1 MRSLYSKIIIPITT
15 LIIISL
21 TSIMIFSVMNINMFI
36 SPDIKKTTMDLI
48 ESKSNEISYW
58 LNMRISEMKQLTGD
72 IKEDNLNKENIDGYI
87 KILKEYQEANSNNYE
102 SFGVITE
109 DGNKYLTS
117 GEVIEV
123 GSREYFKKISE
134 CSEDFIVS
142 DPIISK
148 ANNKKIILIVM
159 KLQNDL
165 GQIKGYLSGAVSIDY
180 LQQVVDG
187 ANIYNFPL
195 KLYNRDTREILVSTI
210 ATDIE
215 YEGEKKFTHFEA
227 PIRDSSNWEIMMLV
241 PDSFISRKLNVTG
254 YIILGFGILIL
265 LTTIYIL
272 NKYVKSIVRP
282 IENLKVQMNLVE
294 NGKLNTMEPD
304 TKSKELNSLGNSY
317 NAMIHNIET
326 LINKLEYEE
335 RLKKEA
341 EYKALYS
348 QIKPHFLYNTL
359 ETIQAMAIEKDD
371 EDVET
376 AIGDLATL
384 FRIGLSSD
392 KTFINI
398 EDELKHLESYVNIQ
412 LLRYKSKFTYTI
424 DEGDIKRDSKF
435 MKFTLQPLV
444 ENAIYHGIKLMEK
457 PGFISV
463 KIDISEDRY
472 VIKVI
477 NSCDNVDIEKIKQ
490 VNYLLESRFEEENG
504 GDGYGLYNVN
514 QRLKLNFGKEY
525 GVRLVPGENQVTAIV
540 THPILKE
547 EIR

>member
-15 LIIISL
+15 LISISL
-21 TSIMIFSVMNINMFI
+21 ISIMIFSVMNINMFI

-58 LNMRISEMKQLTGD
+58 LNMRISEMKQLAGE
-72 IKEDNLNKENIDGYI
+72 IKEDDITKDNIEEYI
-87 KILKEYQEANSNNYE
+87 MKLKEYQESNSENYE
-102 SFGVITE
+102 SFGLVTTN
-109 DGNKYLTS
+109 GLKYLTS

-123 GSREYFKKISE
+123 GNREYFKKISE
-134 CSEDFIVS
+134 GSEEFIVS

-148 ANNKKIILIVM
+148 SNNKKIILIVM

-227 PIRDSSNWEIMMLV
+227 PIKDSLNWEIMMLV
-241 PDSFISRKLNVTG
+241 PNSFISRKLDVTG
-254 YIILGFGILIL
+254 YIILSFGILIL

-282 IENLKVQMNLVE
+282 IENLKVQMSLVE
-294 NGKLNTMEPD
+294 NGKLNPMEPD

-424 DEGDIKRDSKF
+424 DEGEIKRGSKF

-457 PGFISV
+457 PGFISM

-472 VIKVI
+472 VIRVI
-477 NSCDNVDIEKIKQ
+477 NSCENVDREKINQ

-525 GVRLVPGENQVTAIV
+525 GVKLVTGENQVTAIV

-547 EIR
+547 EDR

>member
-15 LIIISL
+15 LISISL
-21 TSIMIFSVMNINMFI
+21 ISIMIFSVMNINMFI

-58 LNMRISEMKQLTGD
+58 LNMRISEMKQLAGE
-72 IKEDNLNKENIDGYI
+72 IKEDNITKDNIEEYI
-87 KILKEYQEANSNNYE
+87 MKLKEYQESNSENYE
-102 SFGVITE
+102 SFGLVTTN
-109 DGNKYLTS
+109 GLKYLTS

-123 GSREYFKKISE
+123 GNREYFKEISE
-134 CSEDFIVS
+134 GSEEFIVS

-148 ANNKKIILIVM
+148 ANNKKIILILM
-159 KLQNDL
+159 KLRNNS

-215 YEGEKKFTHFEA
+215 YEGEKRFTHFEA
-227 PIRDSSNWEIMMLV
+227 PIQDSLNWEIMMLV
-241 PDSFISRKLNVTG
+241 PNSFISRKLDVTG
-254 YIILGFGILIL
+254 YIILSFGILIL

-282 IENLKVQMNLVE
+282 IENLKVQMSLVE

-424 DEGDIKRDSKF
+424 DEGEIKRGSKF

-477 NSCDNVDIEKIKQ
+477 NSCENVDTKKINQ

-525 GVRLVPGENQVTAIV
+525 GVRLVTGENQVTAIV

-547 EIR
+547 ENR

>member
-15 LIIISL
+15 LISISL
-21 TSIMIFSVMNINMFI
+21 ISIMIFSVMNINMFI

-58 LNMRISEMKQLTGD
+58 LNMRVSEMKQLAGE
-72 IKEDNLNKENIDGYI
+72 IKEDDITKDNIEEYI
-87 KILKEYQEANSNNYE
+87 MKLKEYQESNSENYE
-102 SFGVITE
+102 SFGLVTTN
-109 DGNKYLTS
+109 GLKYLTS

-123 GSREYFKKISE
+123 GNREYFKKISE
-134 CSEDFIVS
+134 GSEEFIVS

-227 PIRDSSNWEIMMLV
+227 PIKDSLNWEIMMLV
-241 PDSFISRKLNVTG
+241 PNSFISRKLDVTG
-254 YIILGFGILIL
+254 YIILSFGILIL

-424 DEGDIKRDSKF
+424 DEGEIKRGSKF

-472 VIKVI
+472 VIRVI
-477 NSCDNVDIEKIKQ
+477 NSCDNVDTKKINQ

-525 GVRLVPGENQVTAIV
+525 GVKLVTGENQVTAIV

>member
-1 MRSLYSKIIIPITT
+1 
-15 LIIISL
+15 
-21 TSIMIFSVMNINMFI
+21 MNINMFI

-58 LNMRISEMKQLTGD
+58 LNMRISEMKQLAGE
-72 IKEDNLNKENIDGYI
+72 IKEDDITKDNIEEYI
-87 KILKEYQEANSNNYE
+87 MKLKEYQESNSDNYE
-102 SFGVITE
+102 SFGLVTTN
-109 DGNKYLTS
+109 GLKYLTS

-123 GSREYFKKISE
+123 GNREYFKKISE
-134 CSEDFIVS
+134 GSEEFIVS

-159 KLQNDL
+159 KLQNNS

-227 PIRDSSNWEIMMLV
+227 PIKDSLNWEIMMLV
-241 PDSFISRKLNVTG
+241 PNSFISRKLDVTG
-254 YIILGFGILIL
+254 YIILSFGILIL

-282 IENLKVQMNLVE
+282 IENLKVQMSLVE
-294 NGKLNTMEPD
+294 NGKLNPMEPD

-424 DEGDIKRDSKF
+424 DEGDIKRGSKF

-463 KIDISEDRY
+463 KIDISEDKY

-477 NSCDNVDIEKIKQ
+477 NSCENVDTEKINQ

-525 GVRLVPGENQVTAIV
+525 GVKLVNGENQVTAIV

-547 EIR
+547 ENR

>member
-15 LIIISL
+15 LISISL
-21 TSIMIFSVMNINMFI
+21 ISIMIFSVMNINMFI

-58 LNMRISEMKQLTGD
+58 LNMRISEMKQLAGE
-72 IKEDNLNKENIDGYI
+72 IKEDDITKDNIEEYI
-87 KILKEYQEANSNNYE
+87 MKLKEYQESNSENYE
-102 SFGVITE
+102 SFGLVTTN
-109 DGNKYLTS
+109 GLKYLTS

-123 GSREYFKKISE
+123 GNREYFKKISE
-134 CSEDFIVS
+134 GSEEFIVS

-227 PIRDSSNWEIMMLV
+227 PIKDSLNWEIMMLV
-241 PDSFISRKLNVTG
+241 PNSFISRKLDVTG
-254 YIILGFGILIL
+254 YIILSFGILIL

-282 IENLKVQMNLVE
+282 IENLKVQMSLVE
-294 NGKLNTMEPD
+294 NGKLNPMEPD

-424 DEGDIKRDSKF
+424 DEGEIKRGSKF

-472 VIKVI
+472 VIRVI
-477 NSCDNVDIEKIKQ
+477 NSCENVDREKINQ

-525 GVRLVPGENQVTAIV
+525 GVKLVTGENQVTAIV

-547 EIR
+547 EDR

>member
-15 LIIISL
+15 LISISL
-21 TSIMIFSVMNINMFI
+21 ISIMIFSVMNINMFI

-58 LNMRISEMKQLTGD
+58 LNMRISEMKQLAGEINEDD
-72 IKEDNLNKENIDGYI
+72 ITKDNIEEYI
-87 KILKEYQEANSNNYE
+87 KSLKEYQDSNSENYE
-102 SFGVITE
+102 SFGLVTTH
-109 DGNKYLTS
+109 GLKYLTS

-123 GSREYFKKISE
+123 ENREYFKKISE
-134 CSEDFIVS
+134 GSEEFIVS

-148 ANNKKIILIVM
+148 SNNKKIILIVM
-159 KLQNDL
+159 KLQNDS

-180 LQQVVDG
+180 LQQIVDS

-195 KLYNRDTREILVSTI
+195 KLYNRDTKEILVSTI

-227 PIRDSSNWEIMMLV
+227 PIKDSSNWEIMMLV
-241 PDSFISRKLNVTG
+241 PNSFISRKLDVTG
-254 YIILGFGILIL
+254 YIILSFGILIL

-282 IENLKVQMNLVE
+282 IENLKVQMSLVE
-294 NGKLNTMEPD
+294 NGKLNPMEPD

-326 LINKLEYEE
+326 LINRLEYEE

-341 EYKALYS
+341 EYKVLYS

-424 DEGDIKRDSKF
+424 DEGEIKRGSKF

-463 KIDISEDRY
+463 KIDISGDRY

-477 NSCDNVDIEKIKQ
+477 NSCENVDTEKINQ

-525 GVRLVPGENQVTAIV
+525 GVRLVTGDNQVTVIV

-547 EIR
+547 ENQ

>member
-15 LIIISL
+15 LISISL
-21 TSIMIFSVMNINMFI
+21 ISIMIFSVMNINMFI

-58 LNMRISEMKQLTGD
+58 LNMRISEMKQLAGE
-72 IKEDNLNKENIDGYI
+72 IKEDDITKDNIEEYI
-87 KILKEYQEANSNNYE
+87 MKLKEYQESNSENYE
-102 SFGVITE
+102 SFGLVTTN
-109 DGNKYLTS
+109 GLKYLTS

-123 GSREYFKKISE
+123 GNREYFKKISE
-134 CSEDFIVS
+134 GSEEFIVS

-227 PIRDSSNWEIMMLV
+227 PIKDSLNWEIMMLV
-241 PDSFISRKLNVTG
+241 PNSFISRKLNVTC

-282 IENLKVQMNLVE
+282 IENLKVQMSLVE
-294 NGKLNTMEPD
+294 NGKLNSMEPD

-348 QIKPHFLYNTL
+348 QIKPNFLYNTL
-359 ETIQAMAIEKDD
+359 ETIQAMAIENDD

-424 DEGDIKRDSKF
+424 DEGEIKRGSKF

-472 VIKVI
+472 VINVI
-477 NSCDNVDIEKIKQ
+477 NSCDNVDTEKIKQ

-525 GVRLVPGENQVTAIV
+525 GVRLVTGENQVTAIV

>member
-15 LIIISL
+15 LIIISI

-58 LNMRISEMKQLTGD
+58 LNMRISEMKQLAGE
-72 IKEDNLNKENIDGYI
+72 IKEDDITKENIEEYI
-87 KILKEYQEANSNNYE
+87 KRLKEYQESNSENYE

-109 DGNKYLTS
+109 NGTKYLTS

-123 GSREYFKKISE
+123 GSREYFKRISE

-159 KLQNDL
+159 KLKNDL
-165 GQIKGYLSGAVSIDY
+165 GQVKGYLSGAVSIDY
-180 LQQVVDG
+180 LQQIVDS

-210 ATDIE
+210 ATDID
-215 YEGEKKFTHFEA
+215 YEGNKKFTHFEA
-227 PIRDSSNWEIMMLV
+227 PIKDSLNWEIMMLV
-241 PDSFISRKLNVTG
+241 PNSFISRKLNVTG

-265 LTTIYIL
+265 LATIYIL

-294 NGKLNTMEPD
+294 NGKLNPMEPD

-424 DEGDIKRDSKF
+424 DEGDIKRGSKF

-444 ENAIYHGIKLMEK
+444 ENAIYHGIKLMEE

-477 NSCDNVDIEKIKQ
+477 NSCENVDREKINQ

-525 GVRLVPGENQVTAIV
+525 GVRLVTGENKVTAIV

-547 EIR
+547 ENR

>member
-15 LIIISL
+15 LISISL
-21 TSIMIFSVMNINMFI
+21 ISIMIFSVMNINMFI

-58 LNMRISEMKQLTGD
+58 LNMRISEMKQLAGE
-72 IKEDNLNKENIDGYI
+72 IKEDDITKDNIEEYI
-87 KILKEYQEANSNNYE
+87 MKLKEYQESNSENYE
-102 SFGVITE
+102 SFGLVTTH
-109 DGNKYLTS
+109 GLKYLTS

-123 GSREYFKKISE
+123 GNREYFKEISE
-134 CSEDFIVS
+134 GSEEFIVS
-142 DPIISK
+142 DPIVSK

-227 PIRDSSNWEIMMLV
+227 PIKDSLNWEIMMLV
-241 PDSFISRKLNVTG
+241 PNSFISRKLDVTG
-254 YIILGFGILIL
+254 YIILSFGILIL

-294 NGKLNTMEPD
+294 NGKLNPMEPD

-424 DEGDIKRDSKF
+424 DEGDIKRGSKF

-444 ENAIYHGIKLMEK
+444 ENAIYHGIKLMEE

-472 VIKVI
+472 VIRVI
-477 NSCDNVDIEKIKQ
+477 NSCENVDTEKINQ

-525 GVRLVPGENQVTAIV
+525 GVKLVTGDNQVTAIV

-547 EIR
+547 EDR

>member
-15 LIIISL
+15 LISISL
-21 TSIMIFSVMNINMFI
+21 ISIMIFSVMNINMFI

-58 LNMRISEMKQLTGD
+58 LNMRISEMKQLAGE
-72 IKEDNLNKENIDGYI
+72 IKEDDITKDNIEEYI
-87 KILKEYQEANSNNYE
+87 MKLKEYQESNSDNYE
-102 SFGVITE
+102 SFGLVTTN
-109 DGNKYLTS
+109 GLKYLTS

-123 GSREYFKKISE
+123 GNREYFKKISE
-134 CSEDFIVS
+134 GSEEFIVS

-159 KLQNDL
+159 KLQNNS

-227 PIRDSSNWEIMMLV
+227 PIKDSLNWEIMMLV
-241 PDSFISRKLNVTG
+241 PNSFISRKLDVTG
-254 YIILGFGILIL
+254 YIILSFGILIL

-282 IENLKVQMNLVE
+282 IENLKVQMSLVE
-294 NGKLNTMEPD
+294 NGKLNPMEPD

-424 DEGDIKRDSKF
+424 DEGEIKRGSKF

-472 VIKVI
+472 VIRVI
-477 NSCDNVDIEKIKQ
+477 NSCENVDTEKINQ

-525 GVRLVPGENQVTAIV
+525 GVKLVTGENQVTAIV

-547 EIR
+547 EDR

>member
-15 LIIISL
+15 LISISL
-21 TSIMIFSVMNINMFI
+21 ISIMIFSVMNINMFI

-58 LNMRISEMKQLTGD
+58 LNMRISEMKQLAGE
-72 IKEDNLNKENIDGYI
+72 IKEDDITKDNIEEYI
-87 KILKEYQEANSNNYE
+87 MKLKEYQESNSDNYE
-102 SFGVITE
+102 SFGLVTTN
-109 DGNKYLTS
+109 GLKYLTS

-123 GSREYFKKISE
+123 GNREYFKKISE
-134 CSEDFIVS
+134 GSEEFIVS

-159 KLQNDL
+159 KLQNNS

-227 PIRDSSNWEIMMLV
+227 PIKDSLNWEIMMLV
-241 PDSFISRKLNVTG
+241 PNSFISRKLDVTG
-254 YIILGFGILIL
+254 YIILSFGILIL

-282 IENLKVQMNLVE
+282 IENLKVQMSLVE
-294 NGKLNTMEPD
+294 NGKLNPMEPD

-424 DEGDIKRDSKF
+424 DEGEIKRGSKF
-435 MKFTLQPLV
+435 MKFILQPLV

-472 VIKVI
+472 VIRVI
-477 NSCDNVDIEKIKQ
+477 NSCENVDREKINQ

-525 GVRLVPGENQVTAIV
+525 GVKLVTGENQVTAIV

-547 EIR
+547 EDR

>member
-15 LIIISL
+15 LISISL
-21 TSIMIFSVMNINMFI
+21 ISIMIFSVMNINMFI

-58 LNMRISEMKQLTGD
+58 LNMRISEMKQLAGE
-72 IKEDNLNKENIDGYI
+72 IKEDDITKDNIEEYI
-87 KILKEYQEANSNNYE
+87 MKLKEYQESNSENYE
-102 SFGVITE
+102 SFGLVTTN
-109 DGNKYLTS
+109 GLKYLTS

-123 GSREYFKKISE
+123 GNREYFKKISE
-134 CSEDFIVS
+134 GSEEFIVS

-148 ANNKKIILIVM
+148 SNNKKIILIVM

-227 PIRDSSNWEIMMLV
+227 PIKDSLNWEIMMLV
-241 PDSFISRKLNVTG
+241 PNSFISRKLDVTG
-254 YIILGFGILIL
+254 YIILSFGILIL

-282 IENLKVQMNLVE
+282 IENLKVQMSLVE
-294 NGKLNTMEPD
+294 NGKLNPMEPD

-424 DEGDIKRDSKF
+424 DEGEIKRGSKF

-472 VIKVI
+472 VIRVI
-477 NSCDNVDIEKIKQ
+477 NSCENVDTEKINQ

-525 GVRLVPGENQVTAIV
+525 GVKLVTGENQVTAIV

>member
-15 LIIISL
+15 LISISL
-21 TSIMIFSVMNINMFI
+21 ISIMIFSVMNINMFI

-58 LNMRISEMKQLTGD
+58 LNMRISEMKQLAGE
-72 IKEDNLNKENIDGYI
+72 IKEDDITKDNIEEYI
-87 KILKEYQEANSNNYE
+87 MKLKEYQESNSENYE
-102 SFGVITE
+102 SFGLVTTN
-109 DGNKYLTS
+109 GLKYLTS

-123 GSREYFKKISE
+123 GNREYFKKISE
-134 CSEDFIVS
+134 GSEEFIVS

-159 KLQNDL
+159 KLKNDL
-165 GQIKGYLSGAVSIDY
+165 GQVKGYLSGAVSIDY
-180 LQQVVDG
+180 LQQIVDG

-215 YEGEKKFTHFEA
+215 YEGERKFTHFEA
-227 PIRDSSNWEIMMLV
+227 PIKDSLNWEIMMLV
-241 PDSFISRKLNVTG
+241 PNSFISRKLDVTG
-254 YIILGFGILIL
+254 YIILSFGILIL

-282 IENLKVQMNLVE
+282 IENLKVQMSLVE
-294 NGKLNTMEPD
+294 NGKLNPMEPD

-376 AIGDLATL
+376 AIGHLATL

-412 LLRYKSKFTYTI
+412 LLRYKSKFIYTI
-424 DEGDIKRDSKF
+424 DEGDIKRGSKF

-463 KIDISEDRY
+463 KIDISEDKY

-477 NSCDNVDIEKIKQ
+477 NSCENVDTKKINQ

-525 GVRLVPGENQVTAIV
+525 GVRLVTGENQVTAIV

>member
-15 LIIISL
+15 LISISL
-21 TSIMIFSVMNINMFI
+21 ISIMIFSVMNINMFI

-58 LNMRISEMKQLTGD
+58 LNMRISEMKQLAGE
-72 IKEDNLNKENIDGYI
+72 IKEDDITKDNIEEYI
-87 KILKEYQEANSNNYE
+87 MKLKEYQESNSENYE
-102 SFGVITE
+102 SFGLVTTN
-109 DGNKYLTS
+109 GLKYLTS

-123 GSREYFKKISE
+123 GNREYFKKISE
-134 CSEDFIVS
+134 GSEEFIVS

-227 PIRDSSNWEIMMLV
+227 PIKDSSNWEIMMLV
-241 PDSFISRKLNVTG
+241 PNSFISRKLDVTG
-254 YIILGFGILIL
+254 YIILSFGILIL

-282 IENLKVQMNLVE
+282 IENLKVQMSLVE
-294 NGKLNTMEPD
+294 NGKLNPMEPD

-424 DEGDIKRDSKF
+424 DEGEIKRGSKF

-472 VIKVI
+472 VIRVI
-477 NSCDNVDIEKIKQ
+477 NSCENVDTEKINQ

-525 GVRLVPGENQVTAIV
+525 GVKLVTGENQVTAIV

-547 EIR
+547 EDR

>member
-15 LIIISL
+15 LISISL
-21 TSIMIFSVMNINMFI
+21 ISIMIFSVMNINMFI

-58 LNMRISEMKQLTGD
+58 LNMRISEMKQLAGE
-72 IKEDNLNKENIDGYI
+72 IKEDDITKDNIEEYI
-87 KILKEYQEANSNNYE
+87 MKLKEYQESNSDNYE
-102 SFGVITE
+102 SFGLVTTN
-109 DGNKYLTS
+109 GLKYLTS

-123 GSREYFKKISE
+123 GNREYFKKISE
-134 CSEDFIVS
+134 GSEEFIVS

-159 KLQNDL
+159 KLQNNS

-227 PIRDSSNWEIMMLV
+227 PIKDSLNWEIMMLV
-241 PDSFISRKLNVTG
+241 PNSFISRKLNVTG
-254 YIILGFGILIL
+254 YIILSFGILIL

-282 IENLKVQMNLVE
+282 IENLKVQMSLVE
-294 NGKLNTMEPD
+294 NGKLNPMEPD

-424 DEGDIKRDSKF
+424 DEGEIKRGSKF

-472 VIKVI
+472 VIRVI
-477 NSCDNVDIEKIKQ
+477 NSCENVDTEKINQ

-525 GVRLVPGENQVTAIV
+525 GVKLVTGENQVTAIV

-547 EIR
+547 ENR

>member
-15 LIIISL
+15 LISISL
-21 TSIMIFSVMNINMFI
+21 ISIMIFSVMNINMFI

-58 LNMRISEMKQLTGD
+58 LNMRISEMKQLAGEINEDD
-72 IKEDNLNKENIDGYI
+72 ITKDNIEEYI
-87 KILKEYQEANSNNYE
+87 KSLKEYQDSNSENYE
-102 SFGVITE
+102 SFGLVTTH
-109 DGNKYLTS
+109 GLKYLTS

-123 GSREYFKKISE
+123 ENREYFKKISE
-134 CSEDFIVS
+134 GSEEFIVS

-148 ANNKKIILIVM
+148 SNNKKIILIVM
-159 KLQNDL
+159 KLQNDS

-180 LQQVVDG
+180 LQQIVDS

-195 KLYNRDTREILVSTI
+195 KLYNRDTKEILVSTI

-227 PIRDSSNWEIMMLV
+227 PIKDSSNWEIMMLV
-241 PDSFISRKLNVTG
+241 PNSFISRKLDVTG
-254 YIILGFGILIL
+254 YIILSFGILIL

-282 IENLKVQMNLVE
+282 IENLKVQMSLVE
-294 NGKLNTMEPD
+294 NGKLNPMEPD

-326 LINKLEYEE
+326 LINRLEYEE

-341 EYKALYS
+341 EYKVLYS

-424 DEGDIKRDSKF
+424 DEGEIKRGSKF

-477 NSCDNVDIEKIKQ
+477 NSCENVDTEKINQ

-525 GVRLVPGENQVTAIV
+525 GVRLVTGDNQVTVIV

-547 EIR
+547 ENQ

>member
-15 LIIISL
+15 LISISL
-21 TSIMIFSVMNINMFI
+21 ISIMIFSVMNINMFI

-58 LNMRISEMKQLTGD
+58 LNMRISEMKQLAGE
-72 IKEDNLNKENIDGYI
+72 IKEDDITKDNIEEYI
-87 KILKEYQEANSNNYE
+87 MKLKEYQESNSENYE
-102 SFGVITE
+102 SFGLVTTN
-109 DGNKYLTS
+109 GLKYLTS

-123 GSREYFKKISE
+123 GNREYFKKISE
-134 CSEDFIVS
+134 GSEEFIVS

-148 ANNKKIILIVM
+148 SNNKKIILIVM

-227 PIRDSSNWEIMMLV
+227 PIKDSLNWEIMMLV
-241 PDSFISRKLNVTG
+241 PNSFISRKLDVTG
-254 YIILGFGILIL
+254 YIILSFGILIL

-282 IENLKVQMNLVE
+282 IENLKVQMSLVE
-294 NGKLNTMEPD
+294 NGKLNPMEPD

-326 LINKLEYEE
+326 LINKLEYEG

-424 DEGDIKRDSKF
+424 DEGEIKRGSKF

-444 ENAIYHGIKLMEK
+444 ENAIYHGIKLMEE

-477 NSCDNVDIEKIKQ
+477 NSCENVDTKKINQ

-525 GVRLVPGENQVTAIV
+525 GVKLVTGENQVTAIV

-547 EIR
+547 EDQ

>member
-15 LIIISL
+15 LISISL
-21 TSIMIFSVMNINMFI
+21 ISIMIFSVMNINMFI

-58 LNMRISEMKQLTGD
+58 LNMRISEMKQLAGE
-72 IKEDNLNKENIDGYI
+72 IKEDDITKDNIEEYI
-87 KILKEYQEANSNNYE
+87 MKLKEYQESNSDNYE
-102 SFGVITE
+102 SFGLVTTN
-109 DGNKYLTS
+109 GLKYLTS

-123 GSREYFKKISE
+123 GNREYFKKISE
-134 CSEDFIVS
+134 GSEEFIVS

-159 KLQNDL
+159 KLQNNS

-227 PIRDSSNWEIMMLV
+227 PIKDSLNWEIMMLV
-241 PDSFISRKLNVTG
+241 PNSFISRKLDVTG
-254 YIILGFGILIL
+254 YIILSFGILIL

-282 IENLKVQMNLVE
+282 IENLKVQMSLVE
-294 NGKLNTMEPD
+294 NGKLNPMEPD

-424 DEGDIKRDSKF
+424 DEGDIKRGSKF

-463 KIDISEDRY
+463 KIDISEDKY

-477 NSCDNVDIEKIKQ
+477 NSCENVDTEKINQ

-525 GVRLVPGENQVTAIV
+525 GVKLVNGENQVTAIV

-547 EIR
+547 ENR

>member
-15 LIIISL
+15 LISISL
-21 TSIMIFSVMNINMFI
+21 ISIMIFSVMNINMFI

-58 LNMRISEMKQLTGD
+58 LNMRISEMKQLAGE
-72 IKEDNLNKENIDGYI
+72 IKEDDITKDNIEEYI
-87 KILKEYQEANSNNYE
+87 MKLKEYQESNSENYE
-102 SFGVITE
+102 SFGLVTTN
-109 DGNKYLTS
+109 GLKYLTS

-123 GSREYFKKISE
+123 GNREYFKKISE
-134 CSEDFIVS
+134 GSEEFIVS

-148 ANNKKIILIVM
+148 SNNKKIILIVM

-227 PIRDSSNWEIMMLV
+227 PIKDSLNWEIMMLV
-241 PDSFISRKLNVTG
+241 PNSFISRKLDVTG
-254 YIILGFGILIL
+254 YIILSFGILIL

-282 IENLKVQMNLVE
+282 IENLKVQMSLVE
-294 NGKLNTMEPD
+294 NGKLNPMEPD

-424 DEGDIKRDSKF
+424 DEGEIKRGSKF

-472 VIKVI
+472 VIRVI
-477 NSCDNVDIEKIKQ
+477 NSCENVDREKINQ

-504 GDGYGLYNVN
+504 GDRYGLYNVN

-525 GVRLVPGENQVTAIV
+525 GVKLVTGENQVTAIV

-547 EIR
+547 EDR

>member
-21 TSIMIFSVMNINMFI
+21 TSIMIISVININLFI
-36 SPDIKKTTMDLI
+36 SPDIKKTTKDLI

-58 LNMRISEMKQLTGD
+58 LNMRISEMKQLSGG
-72 IKEDNLNKENIDGYI
+72 IKDESLTKDNLGEYIDKLKAYQGVNKE
-87 KILKEYQEANSNNYE
+87 NYE
-102 SFGVITE
+102 SFGIITT
-109 DGNKYLTS
+109 DGCKYLSS
-117 GEVIEV
+117 GEIITVD
-123 GSREYFKKISE
+123 SRKYFKKISDSDVE
-134 CSEDFIVS
+134 YIVT

-148 ANNKKIILIVM
+148 SNNKKIILIIM
-159 KLQNDL
+159 KLRNHR
-165 GQIKGYLSGAVSIDY
+165 GEVNGYLSGAVSIDY
-180 LQQVVDG
+180 LQEIVDG

-195 KLYNRDTREILVSTI
+195 KLYNRDTGEILVSTI
-210 ATDIE
+210 ATDIGDGSHE
-215 YEGEKKFTHFEA
+215 NFTEVEA
-227 PIRDSSNWEIMMLV
+227 HIKDSFNWEITMLV
-241 PDSFISRKLNVTG
+241 PDSFINRKLNVTG
-254 YIILGFGILIL
+254 YIILGFGIVII

-282 IENLKVQMNLVE
+282 IENLKVHMSLVE
-294 NGKLNTMEPD
+294 HGKLNTIEPD
-304 TKSKELNSLGNSY
+304 KKSLELNSLGNSY
-317 NAMIHNIET
+317 NTMIHNIDT

-359 ETIQAMAIEKDD
+359 ETIQAMAIDHDD
-371 EDVET
+371 EDVEI

-424 DEGDIKRDSKF
+424 DKGSISSDSKF

-444 ENAIYHGIKLMEK
+444 ENAIYHGIKLMDK

-463 KIDISEDRY
+463 KINISEDKY
-472 VIKVI
+472 IINII
-477 NSCDNVDIEKIKQ
+477 NSCDNVELDKIKQ
-490 VNYLLESRFEEENG
+490 VNYLLETSFEEENG
-504 GDGYGLYNVN
+504 GEGYGLYNVN

-525 GVRLVPGENQVTAIV
+525 GVKLIPGENKVIAVV

-547 EIR
+547 D

>member
-15 LIIISL
+15 LISISL
-21 TSIMIFSVMNINMFI
+21 ISIMIFSVMNINMFI

-58 LNMRISEMKQLTGD
+58 LNMRISEMKQLAGE
-72 IKEDNLNKENIDGYI
+72 IKEDDITKDNIEEYI
-87 KILKEYQEANSNNYE
+87 MKLKEYQESNSENYE
-102 SFGVITE
+102 SFGLVTTN
-109 DGNKYLTS
+109 GLKYLTS

-123 GSREYFKKISE
+123 GNREYFKKISE
-134 CSEDFIVS
+134 GSEEFIVS

-148 ANNKKIILIVM
+148 SNNKKIILIVM

-227 PIRDSSNWEIMMLV
+227 PIKDSLNWEIMMLV
-241 PDSFISRKLNVTG
+241 PNSFISRKLDVTG
-254 YIILGFGILIL
+254 YIILSFGILIL

-282 IENLKVQMNLVE
+282 IENLKVQMSLVE
-294 NGKLNTMEPD
+294 NGKLNPMEPD

-424 DEGDIKRDSKF
+424 DEGEIKRGSKF

-472 VIKVI
+472 VIRVI
-477 NSCDNVDIEKIKQ
+477 NSCENVDREKINQ

-525 GVRLVPGENQVTAIV
+525 GVKLVTGENQVTAIV

-547 EIR
+547 EDR

>member
-15 LIIISL
+15 LISISL
-21 TSIMIFSVMNINMFI
+21 ISIMIFSVMNINMFI

-58 LNMRISEMKQLTGD
+58 LNMRISEMKQLAGE
-72 IKEDNLNKENIDGYI
+72 IKEDDITKDNIEEYI
-87 KILKEYQEANSNNYE
+87 MKLKEYQESNSENYE
-102 SFGVITE
+102 SFGLVTTN
-109 DGNKYLTS
+109 GLKYLTS

-123 GSREYFKKISE
+123 GNREYFKEISE
-134 CSEDFIVS
+134 GSQEFIVS

-148 ANNKKIILIVM
+148 SNNKKIILIVM
-159 KLQNDL
+159 KLQNNS

-180 LQQVVDG
+180 LQQVVDS

-227 PIRDSSNWEIMMLV
+227 PIKDSLNWEIMMLV
-241 PDSFISRKLNVTG
+241 PNSFISRKLNVTC

-282 IENLKVQMNLVE
+282 IENLKVQMSLVE
-294 NGKLNTMEPD
+294 NGKLNPMEPD

-326 LINKLEYEE
+326 LISKLEYEE

-398 EDELKHLESYVNIQ
+398 EDELKHPESYVNIQ

-424 DEGDIKRDSKF
+424 DEGDIKRGSKF

-472 VIKVI
+472 VIRVI
-477 NSCDNVDIEKIKQ
+477 NSCENVDTKKINQ

-525 GVRLVPGENQVTAIV
+525 GVKLVTGENQVTAIV

-547 EIR
+547 ENR

>member
-15 LIIISL
+15 LISISL
-21 TSIMIFSVMNINMFI
+21 ISIMIFSVMNINMFI

-58 LNMRISEMKQLTGD
+58 LNMRISEMKQLAGEL
-72 IKEDNLNKENIDGYI
+72 KEDNITKDNIEEYI
-87 KILKEYQEANSNNYE
+87 MKLKEYQESNSENYE
-102 SFGVITE
+102 SFGLVTTH
-109 DGNKYLTS
+109 GLKYLTS

-123 GSREYFKKISE
+123 GNREYFKKISE
-134 CSEDFIVS
+134 GSEEFIVS

-159 KLQNDL
+159 KLQNNS

-227 PIRDSSNWEIMMLV
+227 PIKDSLNWEIMMLV
-241 PDSFISRKLNVTG
+241 PNSFISRKLDVTG
-254 YIILGFGILIL
+254 YIILSFGILIL

-282 IENLKVQMNLVE
+282 IENLKVQMSLVE
-294 NGKLNTMEPD
+294 NGKLNPMEPD

-424 DEGDIKRDSKF
+424 DEGEIKRGSKF

-472 VIKVI
+472 VIRVI
-477 NSCDNVDIEKIKQ
+477 NSCENVDREKINQ

-525 GVRLVPGENQVTAIV
+525 GVKLVTGENQVTAIV

-547 EIR
+547 EDR

>member
-15 LIIISL
+15 LISISL
-21 TSIMIFSVMNINMFI
+21 ISIMIFSVMNINMFI

-58 LNMRISEMKQLTGD
+58 LNMRISEMKQLAGE
-72 IKEDNLNKENIDGYI
+72 IKEDDITKDNIEEYI
-87 KILKEYQEANSNNYE
+87 MKLKEYQESNSENYE
-102 SFGVITE
+102 SFGLVTTN
-109 DGNKYLTS
+109 GLKYLTS

-123 GSREYFKKISE
+123 GNREYFKKISE
-134 CSEDFIVS
+134 GSEEFIVS

-227 PIRDSSNWEIMMLV
+227 PIKDSSNWEIMMLV
-241 PDSFISRKLNVTG
+241 PNSFISRKLDVTG
-254 YIILGFGILIL
+254 YIILSFGILIL

-294 NGKLNTMEPD
+294 NGKLNPMEPD

-326 LINKLEYEE
+326 LINRLEYEE

-424 DEGDIKRDSKF
+424 DEGEIKRGSKF

-463 KIDISEDRY
+463 KIEISEDRY
-472 VIKVI
+472 VIRVI
-477 NSCDNVDIEKIKQ
+477 NSCENVDTEKINQ

-525 GVRLVPGENQVTAIV
+525 GVKLVTGDNQVTAIV

-547 EIR
+547 EDR

>member
-15 LIIISL
+15 LISISL
-21 TSIMIFSVMNINMFI
+21 ISIMIFSVMNINMFI

-58 LNMRISEMKQLTGD
+58 LNMRISEMKQLAGE
-72 IKEDNLNKENIDGYI
+72 IKEDDITKDNIEEYI
-87 KILKEYQEANSNNYE
+87 MKLKEYQESNSENYE
-102 SFGVITE
+102 SFGLVTTN
-109 DGNKYLTS
+109 GLKYLTS

-123 GSREYFKKISE
+123 GNREYFKKISE
-134 CSEDFIVS
+134 GSEEFIVS

-148 ANNKKIILIVM
+148 SNNKKIILIVM

-227 PIRDSSNWEIMMLV
+227 PIKDSLNWEIMMLV
-241 PDSFISRKLNVTG
+241 PNSFISRKLDVTG
-254 YIILGFGILIL
+254 YIILSFGILIL

-282 IENLKVQMNLVE
+282 IENLKVQMSLVK
-294 NGKLNTMEPD
+294 NGKLNPMEPD

-424 DEGDIKRDSKF
+424 DEGEIKRGSKF

-472 VIKVI
+472 VIRVI
-477 NSCDNVDIEKIKQ
+477 NSCENVDTEKINQ

-525 GVRLVPGENQVTAIV
+525 GVKLVTGENQVTAIV

-547 EIR
+547 EDR

>member
-15 LIIISL
+15 LISISL
-21 TSIMIFSVMNINMFI
+21 ISIMIFSVMNINMFI

-58 LNMRISEMKQLTGD
+58 LNMRISEMKQLAGE
-72 IKEDNLNKENIDGYI
+72 IKEDDITKDNIEEYI
-87 KILKEYQEANSNNYE
+87 MKLKEYQESNSENYE
-102 SFGVITE
+102 SFGLVTTN
-109 DGNKYLTS
+109 GLKYLTS

-123 GSREYFKKISE
+123 GNREYFKKISE
-134 CSEDFIVS
+134 GSEEFIVS

-210 ATDIE
+210 ATDVE

-227 PIRDSSNWEIMMLV
+227 PIKDSLNWEIMMLV
-241 PDSFISRKLNVTG
+241 PNSFISRKLDVTG
-254 YIILGFGILIL
+254 YIILSFGILIL

-282 IENLKVQMNLVE
+282 IENLKVQMSLVE
-294 NGKLNTMEPD
+294 NGKLNPMEPD

-424 DEGDIKRDSKF
+424 DEGEIKRGSKF

-472 VIKVI
+472 VIRVI
-477 NSCDNVDIEKIKQ
+477 NSCENVDREKINQ

-525 GVRLVPGENQVTAIV
+525 GVKLVTGENQVTAIV

-547 EIR
+547 EDR

>member
-58 LNMRISEMKQLTGD
+58 LNMRISEMKQLAGD

-463 KIDISEDRY
+463 KIDISGDRY
-472 VIKVI
+472 VINVI

>member
-15 LIIISL
+15 LISISL
-21 TSIMIFSVMNINMFI
+21 ISIMIFSVMNINMFI

-58 LNMRISEMKQLTGD
+58 LNMRISEMKQLAGE
-72 IKEDNLNKENIDGYI
+72 IKEDDITKDNIEEYI
-87 KILKEYQEANSNNYE
+87 MRLKEYQESNSENYE
-102 SFGVITE
+102 SFGLVTTN
-109 DGNKYLTS
+109 GLKYLTS

-123 GSREYFKKISE
+123 GNREYFKKISE
-134 CSEDFIVS
+134 GSEEFIVS

-210 ATDIE
+210 ATDVE

-227 PIRDSSNWEIMMLV
+227 PIKDSLNWEIMMLV
-241 PDSFISRKLNVTG
+241 PNSFISRKLDVTG
-254 YIILGFGILIL
+254 YIILSFGILIL

-282 IENLKVQMNLVE
+282 IENLKVQMSLVE
-294 NGKLNTMEPD
+294 NGKLNPMEPD

-424 DEGDIKRDSKF
+424 DEGDIKRGSKF

-477 NSCDNVDIEKIKQ
+477 NSCENVDTKKINQ

-525 GVRLVPGENQVTAIV
+525 GVKLVNGENQVTAIV

-547 EIR
+547 ENR

>member
-15 LIIISL
+15 LISISL
-21 TSIMIFSVMNINMFI
+21 ISIMIFSVMNINMFI

-58 LNMRISEMKQLTGD
+58 LNMRISEMKQLAGE
-72 IKEDNLNKENIDGYI
+72 IKEDDVTKDNIEEYI
-87 KILKEYQEANSNNYE
+87 MKLKGYQESNSENYE
-102 SFGVITE
+102 SFGLVTTH
-109 DGNKYLTS
+109 GLKYLTS

-123 GSREYFKKISE
+123 GNREYFKEISE
-134 CSEDFIVS
+134 GSEELIVS

-227 PIRDSSNWEIMMLV
+227 PIKDSLNWEIMMLV
-241 PDSFISRKLNVTG
+241 PNSFINRKLNVTG

-265 LTTIYIL
+265 LATIYIL

-282 IENLKVQMNLVE
+282 IENLKVQMSLVE

-317 NAMIHNIET
+317 NAMIYNIET

-424 DEGDIKRDSKF
+424 DEGEIKRGSKF

-477 NSCDNVDIEKIKQ
+477 NSCENVDTEKIKQ

-525 GVRLVPGENQVTAIV
+525 GVRLVTGDNKVTAIV

>member
-15 LIIISL
+15 LISISL
-21 TSIMIFSVMNINMFI
+21 ISIMIFSVMNINMFI

-58 LNMRISEMKQLTGD
+58 LNMRISEMKQLAGE
-72 IKEDNLNKENIDGYI
+72 IKEDDITKDNIEEYI
-87 KILKEYQEANSNNYE
+87 MKLKEYQESNSENYE
-102 SFGVITE
+102 SFGLVTTN
-109 DGNKYLTS
+109 GLKYLTS

-123 GSREYFKKISE
+123 GNREYFKKISE
-134 CSEDFIVS
+134 GSEEFIVS

-159 KLQNDL
+159 KLKNDL
-165 GQIKGYLSGAVSIDY
+165 GQVKGYLSGAVSIDY
-180 LQQVVDG
+180 LQQIVDG

-215 YEGEKKFTHFEA
+215 YEGERKFTHFEA
-227 PIRDSSNWEIMMLV
+227 PIKDSLNWEIMMLV
-241 PDSFISRKLNVTG
+241 PNSFISRKLDVTG
-254 YIILGFGILIL
+254 YIILSFGILIL

-282 IENLKVQMNLVE
+282 IENLKVQMSLVE
-294 NGKLNTMEPD
+294 NGKLNPMEPD

-412 LLRYKSKFTYTI
+412 LLRYKSKFIYTI
-424 DEGDIKRDSKF
+424 DEGDIKRGSKF

-472 VIKVI
+472 VIRVI
-477 NSCDNVDIEKIKQ
+477 NSCENVDTEKINQ

-525 GVRLVPGENQVTAIV
+525 GVKLVTGENQVTAIV

-547 EIR
+547 ENR

>member
-15 LIIISL
+15 LISISL
-21 TSIMIFSVMNINMFI
+21 ISIMIFSVMNINMFI

-58 LNMRISEMKQLTGD
+58 LNMRISEMKQLAGE
-72 IKEDNLNKENIDGYI
+72 IKEDDITKDNIEEYI
-87 KILKEYQEANSNNYE
+87 MKLKEYQESNSENYE
-102 SFGVITE
+102 SFGLVTTN
-109 DGNKYLTS
+109 GLKYLTS

-123 GSREYFKKISE
+123 GNREYFKKISE
-134 CSEDFIVS
+134 GSEEFIVS

-210 ATDIE
+210 ATDVE

-227 PIRDSSNWEIMMLV
+227 PIKDSLNWEIMMLV
-241 PDSFISRKLNVTG
+241 PNSFISRKLDVTG

-282 IENLKVQMNLVE
+282 IENLKVQMSLVE
-294 NGKLNTMEPD
+294 NGKLNPMEPD

-424 DEGDIKRDSKF
+424 DEGEIKRGSKF

-472 VIKVI
+472 VIRVI
-477 NSCDNVDIEKIKQ
+477 NSCENVDREKINQ

-525 GVRLVPGENQVTAIV
+525 GVKLVTGENQVTAIV

-547 EIR
+547 EDR

>member
-15 LIIISL
+15 LISISL
-21 TSIMIFSVMNINMFI
+21 ISIMIFSVMNINMFI

-58 LNMRISEMKQLTGD
+58 LNMRISEMKQLAGE
-72 IKEDNLNKENIDGYI
+72 IKEDDITKDNIEEYI
-87 KILKEYQEANSNNYE
+87 MKLKEYQESNSENYE
-102 SFGVITE
+102 SFGLVTTN
-109 DGNKYLTS
+109 GLKYLTS

-123 GSREYFKKISE
+123 GNREYFKKISE
-134 CSEDFIVS
+134 GSEEFIVS

-227 PIRDSSNWEIMMLV
+227 PIKDSSNWEIMMLV
-241 PDSFISRKLNVTG
+241 PNSFISRKLDVTG
-254 YIILGFGILIL
+254 YIILSFGILIL

-282 IENLKVQMNLVE
+282 IENLKVQMSLVE
-294 NGKLNTMEPD
+294 NGKLNPMEPD

-424 DEGDIKRDSKF
+424 DEGEIKRGSKF

-477 NSCDNVDIEKIKQ
+477 NSCENADTKKINQ

-525 GVRLVPGENQVTAIV
+525 GVKLVTGDNQVTAIV

-547 EIR
+547 ENR

>member
-15 LIIISL
+15 LISISL
-21 TSIMIFSVMNINMFI
+21 ISIMIFSVMNINMFI
-36 SPDIKKTTMDLI
+36 SPDIKKTTVDLI

-58 LNMRISEMKQLTGD
+58 LNMRISEMKQLAGEL
-72 IKEDNLNKENIDGYI
+72 KEDDITKDNIEEYI
-87 KILKEYQEANSNNYE
+87 MKLKEYQESNSENYE
-102 SFGVITE
+102 SFGLVTTN
-109 DGNKYLTS
+109 GLKYLTS

-123 GSREYFKKISE
+123 GNREYFKEISE
-134 CSEDFIVS
+134 GSDEFIVS

-159 KLQNDL
+159 KLQNDS

-227 PIRDSSNWEIMMLV
+227 PIKDSLNWEIMMLV
-241 PDSFISRKLNVTG
+241 PNSFISRKLDVTG
-254 YIILGFGILIL
+254 YIILSFGILIL

-282 IENLKVQMNLVE
+282 IENLKVQMSLVE
-294 NGKLNTMEPD
+294 NGKLNPMEPD

-424 DEGDIKRDSKF
+424 DEGEIKRGSKF

-472 VIKVI
+472 VIRVI
-477 NSCDNVDIEKIKQ
+477 NSCENVDREKINQ

-525 GVRLVPGENQVTAIV
+525 GVKLVTGENQVTAIV

-547 EIR
+547 EDR

>member
-1 MRSLYSKIIIPITT
+1 
-15 LIIISL
+15 
-21 TSIMIFSVMNINMFI
+21 
-36 SPDIKKTTMDLI
+36 
-48 ESKSNEISYW
+48 
-58 LNMRISEMKQLTGD
+58 
-72 IKEDNLNKENIDGYI
+72 
-87 KILKEYQEANSNNYE
+87 
-102 SFGVITE
+102 
-109 DGNKYLTS
+109 
-117 GEVIEV
+117 
-123 GSREYFKKISE
+123 
-134 CSEDFIVS
+134 
-142 DPIISK
+142 
-148 ANNKKIILIVM
+148 
-159 KLQNDL
+159 
-165 GQIKGYLSGAVSIDY
+165 
-180 LQQVVDG
+180 
-187 ANIYNFPL
+187 
-195 KLYNRDTREILVSTI
+195 
-210 ATDIE
+210 
-215 YEGEKKFTHFEA
+215 
-227 PIRDSSNWEIMMLV
+227 
-241 PDSFISRKLNVTG
+241 
-254 YIILGFGILIL
+254 
-265 LTTIYIL
+265 
-272 NKYVKSIVRP
+272 
-282 IENLKVQMNLVE
+282 
-294 NGKLNTMEPD
+294 
-304 TKSKELNSLGNSY
+304 
-317 NAMIHNIET
+317 MIHNIET

-412 LLRYKSKFTYTI
+412 LLRYKSKFIYTI
-424 DEGDIKRDSKF
+424 DEGDIKRGSKF

-472 VIKVI
+472 VIRVI
-477 NSCDNVDIEKIKQ
+477 NSCENVDTEKINQ

-525 GVRLVPGENQVTAIV
+525 GVKLVTGENQVTAIV

-547 EIR
+547 ENR

>member
-58 LNMRISEMKQLTGD
+58 LNMRISEMKQLAGD

-215 YEGEKKFTHFEA
+215 YEGDKKFTHFEA

-272 NKYVKSIVRP
+272 NKYVKSIVKP

-463 KIDISEDRY
+463 KIDISGDRY

>member
-15 LIIISL
+15 LISISL
-21 TSIMIFSVMNINMFI
+21 ISIMIFSVMNINMFI

-58 LNMRISEMKQLTGD
+58 LNMRISEMKQLAGE
-72 IKEDNLNKENIDGYI
+72 IKEDDITKDNIEEYI
-87 KILKEYQEANSNNYE
+87 MKLKEYQESNSENYE
-102 SFGVITE
+102 SFGLVTTH
-109 DGNKYLTS
+109 GLKYLTS

-123 GSREYFKKISE
+123 GNREYFKKISE
-134 CSEDFIVS
+134 GSEEFIVS

-159 KLQNDL
+159 KLQNDS

-227 PIRDSSNWEIMMLV
+227 PIKDSLNWEIMMLV
-241 PDSFISRKLNVTG
+241 PNSFISRKLDVTG
-254 YIILGFGILIL
+254 YIILSFGILIL

-282 IENLKVQMNLVE
+282 IENLKVQMSLVE
-294 NGKLNTMEPD
+294 NGKLNPMEPD

-424 DEGDIKRDSKF
+424 DEGEIKRGSKF

-477 NSCDNVDIEKIKQ
+477 NSCDNVDTKKINQ

-525 GVRLVPGENQVTAIV
+525 GVKLVTGENQVTAIV

-547 EIR
+547 ENR

>member
-15 LIIISL
+15 LISISL
-21 TSIMIFSVMNINMFI
+21 ISIMIFSVMNINMFI

-58 LNMRISEMKQLTGD
+58 LNMRISEMKQLAGE
-72 IKEDNLNKENIDGYI
+72 IKEDDITKDNIEEYI
-87 KILKEYQEANSNNYE
+87 MKLKEYQESNSDNYE
-102 SFGVITE
+102 SFGLVTTN
-109 DGNKYLTS
+109 GLKYLTS

-123 GSREYFKKISE
+123 GNREYFKKISE
-134 CSEDFIVS
+134 GSEEFIVS

-159 KLQNDL
+159 KLQNNS

-227 PIRDSSNWEIMMLV
+227 PIKDSLNWEIMMLV
-241 PDSFISRKLNVTG
+241 PNSFISRKLDVTG
-254 YIILGFGILIL
+254 YIILSFGILIL

-282 IENLKVQMNLVE
+282 IENLKVQMSLVE
-294 NGKLNTMEPD
+294 NGKLNPMEPD

-424 DEGDIKRDSKF
+424 DEGEIKRGSKF

-472 VIKVI
+472 VIRVI
-477 NSCDNVDIEKIKQ
+477 NSCENVDREKINQ

-525 GVRLVPGENQVTAIV
+525 GVKLVTGENQVTAIV

-547 EIR
+547 EDR